1 MSKEIEV
8 KLVLDTSELETVNY
22 ENVVEDVSR
31 KVVQTCDFSDDV
43 ESALQGSDT
52 LYELN
57 DRLDVFAETL
67 DETRDYVYE
76 YDLDEIQDD
85 LKRDDERIYELK
97 ERIDALEAERLKE
110 HTNKLDWRT
119 EFGNRLEALED
130 KVLGEAVDLNASVAT
145 LILRVDRLE
154 EINERLMYLIRNI
167 QGVEIT

>member
-43 ESALQGSDT
+43 ESALQSSDT

-67 DETRDYVYE
+67 DDTRNYVYE

-85 LKRDDERIYELK
+85 LRRDDERIDELK
-97 ERIDALEAERLKE
+97 ERLDALQD
-110 HTNKLDWRT
+110 T
-119 EFGNRLEALED
+119 ALC
-130 KVLGEAVDLNASVAT
+130 EAVDLTASVAT

-154 EINERLMYLIRNI
+154 EINERLMHLIRNI

>member
-43 ESALQGSDT
+43 ESALQSSDT

-67 DETRDYVYE
+67 DDTRNYVYE

-85 LKRDDERIYELK
+85 LRRDDERIDELK
-97 ERIDALEAERLKE
+97 ERVDALEAEG
-110 HTNKLDWRT
+110 KLDWRT
-119 EFGNRLEALED
+119 EFGTRLEALED
-130 KVLGEAVDLNASVAT
+130 KVLGEVVDSSASVAM
-145 LILRVDRLE
+145 LVLRVDRLE

>member
-43 ESALQGSDT
+43 ESALQSSDSM
-52 LYELN
+52 YEIN
-57 DRLDVFAETL
+57 DRLDVFAENL
-67 DETRDYVYE
+67 DDLKGYVEE
-76 YDLDEIQDD
+76 YDLDEMQDD
-85 LKRDDERIYELK
+85 LRRDDERIDELK
-97 ERIDALEAERLKE
+97 SRVDELEEE
-110 HTNKLDWRT
+110 GKLDWRT

-130 KVLGEAVDLNASVAT
+130 KVLGEVVDTSASTAMLT
-145 LILRVDRLE
+145 LRVDRLE
-154 EINERLMYLIRNI
+154 EINERLIYLIRNI

>member
-43 ESALQGSDT
+43 ESALHSSDT

-67 DETRDYVYE
+67 DDTRNYVYE

-85 LKRDDERIYELK
+85 LRRDDERIDELK
-97 ERIDALEAERLKE
+97 ERLDALQDTA
-110 HTNKLDWRT
+110 
-119 EFGNRLEALED
+119 
-130 KVLGEAVDLNASVAT
+130 LGEAVDLTASVAT

-154 EINERLMYLIRNI
+154 EINERLMHLIRNI